1 MTIISM
7 MAVYF
12 FAFSCSLSHSPL
24 EQVNRRL
31 SAAIELEDSDAVAA
45 LDLYEETFDILQQY
59 PDSTLLRETYF
70 RMGLL
75 FLRNALPEECI
86 TSLNEAA
93 RLDSALRD
101 TLSWQKTMRSIAFAY
116 ESRGQFELARKTL
129 EKFISQ
135 IPDNYSVMYARMDMD
150 CHTRYGEL
158 QEKREEMPEPYV
170 YDLDQLTPKSD
181 ELELAYRA
189 WQAEYEQNYEYAIL
203 LYSRLKSRRSFY
215 VQAFGQLHTARL
227 QMLLGRTEEA
237 ARSLNAYEE
246 TNGLIRQ
253 SEQTTKHLLQHHAS
267 YQDRRARREIDRLE
281 MVNRQ
286 QWQAIVVGAIIC
298 LFVIAL
304 LLLVLRLYRQ
314 RQTILKFRI
323 EKMRQWREE
332 YLAKSDDDRQKQN
345 VATFQTDIYQDLRR
359 KLNGG
364 DDRPMNSD
372 DWERLQTM
380 VLSAYPAFRHRLSD
394 LCRVSDHDY
403 HVCLL
408 LKIGMKPSDIARLTI
423 HSDEAITST
432 RRRLYERAFG
442 RKGKPSDWD
451 EIVKAL

>member
-1 MTIISM
+1 
-7 MAVYF
+7 
-12 FAFSCSLSHSPL
+12 
-24 EQVNRRL
+24 
-31 SAAIELEDSDAVAA
+31 
-45 LDLYEETFDILQQY
+45 
-59 PDSTLLRETYF
+59 
-70 RMGLL
+70 
-75 FLRNALPEECI
+75 
-86 TSLNEAA
+86 
-93 RLDSALRD
+93 
-101 TLSWQKTMRSIAFAY
+101 
-116 ESRGQFELARKTL
+116 
-129 EKFISQ
+129 
-135 IPDNYSVMYARMDMD
+135 
-150 CHTRYGEL
+150 
-158 QEKREEMPEPYV
+158 
-170 YDLDQLTPKSD
+170 
-181 ELELAYRA
+181 
-189 WQAEYEQNYEYAIL
+189 
-203 LYSRLKSRRSFY
+203 
-215 VQAFGQLHTARL
+215 
-227 QMLLGRTEEA
+227 MLLGRTEEA

-253 SEQTTKHLLQHHAS
+253 GEQTTKRLLQHHAS
-267 YQDRRARREIDRLE
+267 YQDRRARREIGRLE
-281 MVNRQ
+281 SVNRQ
-286 QWQAIVVGAIIC
+286 QWQTIVVGAIIC

-380 VLSAYPAFRHRLSD
+380 VMSAYPAFRHRLSD

-403 HVCLL
+403 HVCML

-451 EIVKAL
+451 EIIKAL